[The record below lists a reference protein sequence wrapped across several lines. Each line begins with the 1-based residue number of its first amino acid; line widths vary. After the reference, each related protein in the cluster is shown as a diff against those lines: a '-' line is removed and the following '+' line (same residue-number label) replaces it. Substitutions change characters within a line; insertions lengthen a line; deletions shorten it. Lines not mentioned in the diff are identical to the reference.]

1 MPDLNQKSTYEFE
14 LPENQIATHPREPR
28 DAARLLCVCGKQ
40 CEHRIFRDIVE
51 ELHAGDTLVV
61 NDVSVQKAR
70 FFVRRASGGIVE
82 VLLTDDAA
90 TLGRRHEC
98 LYKGSHVQPDE
109 ILTAVGDDSVR
120 VRLSRD
126 SADRSSLC
134 HVEFLGEEPV
144 LEILDRIGQLPLPP
158 YIVKRRKTLG
168 DPLYDASDT
177 EQYQTVYAKTGS
189 AVAAPTAGLHF
200 TDELIE
206 KIRVKGVAFKR
217 LRLDV
222 GTGTF
227 RPVQT
232 ERLDQHVM
240 HTEHYVI
247 SEDLA
252 QSLRETKARGGR
264 VIAVGTTVVRSLEDQ
279 YQRYGEVRAG
289 EYDTSIFIKPGYRFG
304 IVDALITNFHLP
316 GSTLIV
322 LVAAFAG
329 YENTMA
335 AYKTA
340 VDAGYLFYSYG
351 DAMFLTKNE
360 DVAS

>member
-1 MPDLNQKSTYEFE
+1 MLDLNQKSTYEFE
-14 LPENQIATHPREPR
+14 LPETQIATHPREPR
-28 DAARLLCVCGKQ
+28 DAARLLCVHGTELK
-40 CEHRIFRDIVE
+40 HVIFRDIVDM
-51 ELHAGDTLVV
+51 LNPGDCIVV

-70 FFVRRASGGIVE
+70 FFVQRETGGIVE

-90 TLGRRHEC
+90 ALGRRHEC
-98 LYKGSHVQPDE
+98 LFKGSHVQPDE
-109 ILTAVGDDSVR
+109 VLTAVGDDSVR

-126 SADRSSLC
+126 SEERSSLC
-134 HVEFLGEEPV
+134 HCEFLGDEPV

-158 YIVKRRKTLG
+158 YIVKRRKTMG

-177 EQYQTVYAKTGS
+177 AQYQTVYAKTGS

-206 KIRVKGVAFKR
+206 KIRAKGVDFQR

-240 HTEHYVI
+240 HTEHYVV
-247 SEDLA
+247 SEKLA
-252 QSLRETKARGGR
+252 QAIENTKKQGGR

-279 YQRYGEVRAG
+279 YSRFQKVVPG
-289 EYDTSIFIKPGYRFG
+289 EYDTNIFIKPGYKFG
-304 IVDALITNFHLP
+304 IIDALITNFHLP

-335 AYKTA
+335 AYKAA
-340 VDAGYLFYSYG
+340 VQEGYMFYSYG
-351 DAMFLTKNE
+351 DAMFLQP
-360 DVAS
+360 

>member
-1 MPDLNQKSTYEFE
+1 MLDLNQKSTYEFE
-14 LPENQIATHPREPR
+14 LPESQIATHPREPR
-28 DAARLLCVCGKQ
+28 DAARLLCVNGSEVQHK
-40 CEHRIFRDIVE
+40 IFRDIVDSIQP
-51 ELHAGDTLVV
+51 GDLVVV

-70 FFVRRASGGIVE
+70 FFVQRATGGIVE

-90 TLGRRHEC
+90 ALGRRHEC

-109 ILTAVGDDSVR
+109 VLTAVGDPSVR

-126 SADRSSLC
+126 SEDRSSLS
-134 HVEFLGEEPV
+134 HVDFLGDEPV
-144 LEILDRIGQLPLPP
+144 LDILDRIGQLPLPP

-206 KIRVKGVAFKR
+206 KLRAKGVGFER

-240 HTEHYVI
+240 HTEHYVV
-247 SEDLA
+247 SERLA
-252 QSLRETKARGGR
+252 NAIEATKARGGR

-279 YQRYGEVRAG
+279 YQRNGRVVAG
-289 EYDTSIFIKPGYRFG
+289 EYDTCIFIKPGYKFG

-335 AYKTA
+335 AYKEA
-340 VDAGYLFYSYG
+340 VSNGYLFYSYG
-351 DAMFLTKNE
+351 DAMFLEKRVEAN
-360 DVAS
+360 

>member
-1 MPDLNQKSTYEFE
+1 MPDLNQKSTYEFV
-14 LPENQIATHPREPR
+14 LPESRIATRPREPR
-28 DAARLLCVCGKQ
+28 DAARLLCVRGSHV
-40 CEHRIFRDIVE
+40 EHRVFRDIVGM
-51 ELHAGDTLVV
+51 LRAGDMLVV
-61 NDVSVQKAR
+61 NDVAVQKAR
-70 FFVRRASGGIVE
+70 FFVRRPSGGVVE
-82 VLLTDDAA
+82 VLLTDDASVP
-90 TLGRRHEC
+90 GRRHAC
-98 LYKGSHVQPDE
+98 LYRGSHVRPDE
-109 ILTAVGDDSVR
+109 VLTAVGDETVC

-126 SADRSSLC
+126 SEDRTSLC
-134 HVEFLGEEPV
+134 HVEFLGDEPV
-144 LEILDRIGQLPLPP
+144 LEILERIGQLPLPP
-158 YIVKRRKTLG
+158 YIIKRRKTLG

-200 TDELIE
+200 TDDLIAQ
-206 KIRVKGVAFKR
+206 IRAKGVTFQR

-232 ERLDQHVM
+232 ECLDEHVM

-247 SEDLA
+247 SEELA
-252 QSLRETKARGGR
+252 QDIRGTRARGGR

-289 EYDTSIFIKPGYRFG
+289 AYDTAIFIKPGYHFG

-335 AYKTA
+335 AYRTA
-340 VDAGYLFYSYG
+340 VAEGYMFYSYG
-351 DAMFLTKNE
+351 DAMFLEK
-360 DVAS
+360 AGA